1 MGQIGTGDAV
11 ASYLTDQGAE
21 QAGYEWVHGSPML
34 PFEPHE
40 DLDGTQFATWDD
52 DALAN
57 SGDWPDGSYFFPGD
71 HAGCTCDAAVQWE
84 PGETGVESDGGDITL
99 NDVGQEP
106 VVRDADKNVVIP
118 EGSRL
123 PGAQYPIGQ
132 GPEG

>member
-1 MGQIGTGDAV
+1 
-11 ASYLTDQGAE
+11 
-21 QAGYEWVHGSPML
+21 ML

-40 DLDGTQFATWDD
+40 DLDGYQFTDWDD
-52 DALAN
+52 DGLAN
-57 SGDWPDGSYFFPGD
+57 TGDWPDGPYYFPGD
-71 HAGCTCDAAVQWE
+71 HSGCSCDSAVQWE
-84 PGETGVESDGGDITL
+84 PGETGVESEGGDITL

>member
-1 MGQIGTGDAV
+1 MAPTSSLAITLGV
-11 ASYLTDQGAE
+11 R
-21 QAGYEWVHGSPML
+21 
-34 PFEPHE
+34 
-40 DLDGTQFATWDD
+40 ATP
-52 DALAN
+52 L
-57 SGDWPDGSYFFPGD
+57 
-71 HAGCTCDAAVQWE
+71 VQWE